1 MQRCPRPWAT
11 HQTALRKDIQ
21 FMASVS
27 RCGSRYPAVI
37 RQSGIRLKEHQRH
50 LSLRREHRSV
60 PMRIRFGSMRAD
72 FLYQFFPW
80 QLRVDAPE
88 FADCKTLAIFCMKS
102 NSVNGNVVV
111 ISDILRNFTAI
122 IFKIYS
128 RISSSKSTL
137 LSTRQKLWLL
147 TNYPMSMGR
156 LCSTSASN
164 PLPCR
169 R

>member
-1 MQRCPRPWAT
+1 MPPLPPAGTSECSPEDAFWDQASGFSLPV
-11 HQTALRKDIQ
+11 LS
-21 FMASVS
+21 MA
-27 RCGSRYPAVI
+27 
-37 RQSGIRLKEHQRH
+37 
-50 LSLRREHRSV
+50 
-60 PMRIRFGSMRAD
+60 
-72 FLYQFFPW
+72 
-80 QLRVDAPE
+80 DAPE